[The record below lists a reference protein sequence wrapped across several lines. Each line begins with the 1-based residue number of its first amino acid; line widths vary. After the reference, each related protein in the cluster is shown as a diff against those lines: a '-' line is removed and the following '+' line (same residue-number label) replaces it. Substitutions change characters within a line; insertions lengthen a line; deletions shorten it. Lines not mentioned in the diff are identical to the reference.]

1 MSQDYGS
8 ATIAGEVNKRD
19 GRAYQ
24 EPIGV
29 STVEIAGSN
38 ELLNGCIGTRLS
50 KVIKA
55 ADLPPNPGKYDD
67 NIALGTKGSAQ
78 NNVGTAVIC
87 YWVQAAS
94 AAAAGTAGLINTTT
108 WTWTSGGGTDTIPV
122 AVAVGDRMWSGV
134 AILAAEDAEV
144 LIVEEDEEDDE

>member
-1 MSQDYGS
+1 MSQEYGS

-29 STVEIAGSN
+29 STVEVAGSN
-38 ELLNGCIGTRLS
+38 ELLNGCVGTRLS

-55 ADLPPNPGKYDD
+55 ADVAKDS

-78 NNVGTAVIC
+78 NNVGTPVIC
-87 YWVQAAS
+87 YWVESAS
-94 AAAAGTAGLINTTT
+94 AAAAGTTGLINTTT
-108 WTWTSGGGTDTIPV
+108 WVWTAGAGTDTIAV

-134 AILAAEDAEV
+134 AIVAEE
-144 LIVEEDEEDDE
+144 

>member
-38 ELLNGCIGTRLS
+38 ELLNGCIGTRLT
-50 KVIKA
+50 KVVKA
-55 ADLPPNPGKYDD
+55 GGSGDL
-67 NIALGTKGSAQ
+67 ALGTKGSAQ
-78 NNVGTAVIC
+78 NNVGTPVIC
-87 YWVQAAS
+87 YWVES
-94 AAAAGTAGLINTTT
+94 TVAAAAGTAGLINTTT
-108 WTWTSGGGTDTIPV
+108 WTWASGGGTDTI
-122 AVAVGDRMWSGV
+122 AVAVGIGDHMWAGV
-134 AILAAEDAEV
+134 AILA
-144 LIVEEDEEDDE
+144 